1 MKYIREFIDRS
12 SFGRTVR
19 ARLLLSA
26 ILVEAVMLLL
36 LVSNSLR
43 LIHENMTT
51 QERRHA
57 NELAPVLIAALV
69 APMAQRDYATVQAVL
84 HDSKTDSE
92 VDYLV
97 VTNSSGTVVASA
109 GWDESRTLPQAD
121 KTFDSTLDGRGN
133 IYQSVRPIKVESQ
146 QLGTLHFGL
155 DLSPIISARRAML
168 TQGITIALIELV
180 LSICMLTFIGI
191 WLTRHLAALARVSQ
205 EVADGNL
212 SPAPLPEG
220 RHDIGQLCAAFNAMS
235 RAVAER
241 VNELTYARDFQNEL
255 TEIIKQEQSRMTALL
270 KAMDI
275 GVMLLDMNGRIIY
288 ENPAFRTIFAIPPE
302 VALTGLTGREVLA
315 ETAPEFAQD
324 AVVAPCVQAPP
335 DGSAREMQ
343 VLGSR
348 VVSERIH
355 VVTSDDGAIIGH
367 LYLFEDITASKQ
379 IAQQLISAKEAAEAS
394 RKTQAAFLATMSHEI
409 RTPMNGIIGM
419 TNLVSSTQLN
429 AEQQEYM
436 GWIKASAE
444 SLLTVLN
451 DILDYSKIDSGQMSL
466 ESIPFSLTGLL
477 DEVVGMHKTLSSRKN
492 IALSWDAD
500 GDVPGVVIGDPVR
513 LRQIL
518 TNLVSNAVKF
528 TQQGTVSVSVSADSP
543 SGNGLRVFRFAVA
556 DTGIGI
562 PEALREQIF
571 SPFLQADNSIA
582 RKFGGTGLGLAIV
595 RRLVGL
601 LGGDIRV
608 ESEVGRGSE
617 FVVTI
622 PLDVPSAAS
631 AVAAAG
637 KEKLADA
644 GSIGRRR
651 ILLAEDTP
659 VNQRLGQL
667 LLSKLGHDVILAED
681 GFKAVDAFLREKPDL
696 ILMDM
701 QMPEMD
707 GLEATQRI
715 RKLEKEG
722 GTGSHVPI
730 VALTANAMQ
739 SDRTRCIDAGMDD
752 YIAKPFKPD
761 QIVAILQVFL
771 S

>member
-1 MKYIREFIDRS
+1 MKRIREFIDRS

-84 HDSKTDSE
+84 DDSKTDSE
-92 VDYLV
+92 VEYMV
-97 VTNSSGTVVASA
+97 VTNSSGTVVASS
-109 GWDESRTLPQAD
+109 GWNESRPLPQAD
-121 KTFDSTLDGRGN
+121 KTFDTTLDGKGS
-133 IYQSVRPIKVESQ
+133 IYQAVRPIKVESQ

-180 LSICMLTFIGI
+180 LSVCMLTFLGI

-220 RHDIGQLCAAFNAMS
+220 KHDIGQLCAAFNAMS

-302 VALTGLTGREVLA
+302 AGLAGMTGREVLA
-315 ETAPEFAQD
+315 GAAPEFAQD
-324 AVVAPCVQAPP
+324 AALAPCVQAPP
-335 DGSAREMQ
+335 DGSSREMT
-343 VLGSR
+343 VRGTR

-355 VVTSDDGAIIGH
+355 VVTSDEGAIIGH

-379 IAQQLISAKEAAEAS
+379 IAQQLIAAKEAAEAS

-419 TNLVSSTQLN
+419 TNLVSSTSLN

-477 DEVVGMHKTLSSRKN
+477 DEVVGMYKTLSSRKN
-492 IALSWDAD
+492 IALSWEAD
-500 GDVPGVVIGDPVR
+500 GDAPGVVIGDPVR

-518 TNLVSNAVKF
+518 NNLVSNAVKF
-528 TQQGTVSVSVSADSP
+528 TEQGTVAVSVSADSP

-571 SPFLQADNSIA
+571 SPFLQADSSTA

-601 LGGDIRV
+601 QGGDIQV
-608 ESEVGRGSE
+608 ESEVGRGSV
-617 FVVTI
+617 FMVSI
-622 PLDVPSAAS
+622 PLDVPSAA
-631 AVAAAG
+631 VLDAA
-637 KEKLADA
+637 KEKPADA
-644 GSIGRRR
+644 GTIGRRR

-707 GLEATQRI
+707 GLEATRRI
-715 RKLEKEG
+715 RELEKEG
-722 GTGSHVPI
+722 VVGSHVPI

-761 QIVAILQVFL
+761 QIAAILQAFL
-771 S
+771 ARG